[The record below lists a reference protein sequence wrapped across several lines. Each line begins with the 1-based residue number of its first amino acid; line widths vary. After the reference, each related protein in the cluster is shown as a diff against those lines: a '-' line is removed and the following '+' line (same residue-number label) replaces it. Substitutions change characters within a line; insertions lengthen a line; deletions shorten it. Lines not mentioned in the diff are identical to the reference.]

1 MEGGQDEDRGED
13 EQDAVAAGSKHG
25 GPSHPSEGKKEGMVV
40 SGRGSVLGLGEGGGR
55 ERRKRKR

>member
-25 GPSHPSEGKKEGMVV
+25 GPSHPSGGKKERIVV
-40 SGRGSVLGLGEGGGR
+40 SG
-55 ERRKRKR
+55 